1 MRLIIFEINEVPK
14 KILQLYASSRPHS
27 YFGRKLSSGSYF
39 ETRANDLDEL
49 ISCVD

>member
-27 YFGRKLSSGSYF
+27 YFGRTMVRHEIDPHSIHIDRHSPD
-39 ETRANDLDEL
+39 NP
-49 ISCVD
+49 